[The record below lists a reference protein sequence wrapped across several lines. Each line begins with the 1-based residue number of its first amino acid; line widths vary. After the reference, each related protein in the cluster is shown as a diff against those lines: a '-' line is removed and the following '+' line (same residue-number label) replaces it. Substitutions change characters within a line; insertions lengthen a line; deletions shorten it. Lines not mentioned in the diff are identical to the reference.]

1 MPNLS
6 KCDQGWAIQRKG
18 ESWKSRSDW
27 GGNKV
32 KQVDVISATW
42 KKRWMTRKYLYTEN
56 MKANLSFAAMNLRKT
71 FETSLLACCKKLKF
85 RVITHKK
92 YIFAFHKSHI
102 SYQVLFSILQLIDVN
117 YWPINRIYSIPH
129 EEVCH
134 EEHIQGNVELHEKGG
149 LLWILFFFGFD
160 INS

>member
-1 MPNLS
+1 MCGLDITMRRTGVFQGMSLASGCANSGGLKYFRQLKDFSLNCDFEQTSEELKEMPHLS

-71 FETSLLACCKKLKF
+71 FQTSLLACCKKLKF

-92 YIFAFHKSHI
+92 YIF
-102 SYQVLFSILQLIDVN
+102 FS
-117 YWPINRIYSIPH
+117 
-129 EEVCH
+129 
-134 EEHIQGNVELHEKGG
+134 
-149 LLWILFFFGFD
+149 
-160 INS
+160 